1 MECIGMTSVFLFMR
15 LTEIL
20 KDNSLASAEI
30 SLGLGSDFL
39 PLEHILIDSLRK
51 LFKCF
56 LQRNLHQLESKFA
69 FSIHFKHMQSF
80 SLLLMDNVNFHDD
93 IQGLFRLDYIS

>member
-1 MECIGMTSVFLFMR
+1 MTSVFLFMR

-39 PLEHILIDSLRK
+39 PLEHILIDQSQK
-51 LFKCF
+51 
-56 LQRNLHQLESKFA
+56 A
-69 FSIHFKHMQSF
+69 F
-80 SLLLMDNVNFHDD
+80 
-93 IQGLFRLDYIS
+93 